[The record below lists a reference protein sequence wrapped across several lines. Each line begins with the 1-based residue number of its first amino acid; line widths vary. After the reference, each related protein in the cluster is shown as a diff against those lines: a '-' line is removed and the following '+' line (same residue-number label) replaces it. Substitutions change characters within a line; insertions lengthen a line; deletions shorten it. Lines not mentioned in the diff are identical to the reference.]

1 MRTTPEAR
9 LLAVVFAVIAH
20 MVVTA
25 TCTTILIE
33 ETRHA
38 RAAYYEVHDR
48 LADLLDQQD
57 RRLAE
62 AHDNLAHLNGL
73 VQSLRSGQQSN
84 GIHTA
89 TLGQWVREIYETCW
103 FLPPPDR
110 SIGVAAV
117 PR

>member
-9 LLAVVFAVIAH
+9 LAAVVCAVIAH
-20 MVVTA
+20 MIVTA
-25 TCTTILIE
+25 TCTTVLIE
-33 ETRHA
+33 ETR
-38 RAAYYEVHDR
+38 RTRTAYYETHDR

-57 RRLAE
+57 RRIAE
-62 AHDNLAHLNGL
+62 ARDSVTHLDGV
-73 VQSLRSGQQSN
+73 VQALRSGQQSN

-110 SIGVAAV
+110 SVGVAAV